1 MVACSTVFYCRP
13 LREPFAFSFPNSVYS
28 PSAHVTI
35 SHRGRS
41 QKRPLSSLTKCTFP
55 GNKSGEGGALQVA
68 PLIISHSAPP
78 PALFFF
84 PPGRPLFIS
93 GRLDFK
99 QIQRSSSKT
108 PNREPYT
115 WMPSVSRARGAG
127 TAAAL
132 PQCPATVLHLCPG
145 RPTSQDK
152 RIIHSL
158 QPIQSSAF
166 RLTLP
171 TEVPINANYNGDFS
185 DMGTYSYRPS
195 NSHHLLMTV
204 SHYQDGRSLNQ

>member
-1 MVACSTVFYCRP
+1 MFNSVLLQAVKRTFCFFISKQCI
-13 LREPFAFSFPNSVYS
+13 FSFSPRYNQSSGQITEEAAQLFDQVYFSREQIRGGWGPVGS
-28 PSAHVTI
+28 PPHYLT
-35 SHRGRS
+35 
-41 QKRPLSSLTKCTFP
+41 LSP
-55 GNKSGEGGALQVA
+55 
-68 PLIISHSAPP
+68 PP

-99 QIQRSSSKT
+99 QIQRSSSKM

-158 QPIQSSAF
+158 
-166 RLTLP
+166 
-171 TEVPINANYNGDFS
+171 
-185 DMGTYSYRPS
+185 
-195 NSHHLLMTV
+195 
-204 SHYQDGRSLNQ
+204 